1 VVFEMDIGR
10 VNAAGAVHQKT
21 LQFEFGRIDVL
32 VNDVDGAVRVEVTR
46 RNQEVSGSD
55 VRLNTPVGA
64 SHNGSSFKP
73 WSCTMLSNGYA
84 RND

>member
-46 RNQEVSGSD
+46 RNREV
-55 VRLNTPVGA
+55 
-64 SHNGSSFKP
+64 
-73 WSCTMLSNGYA
+73 
-84 RND
+84 